1 MELVDRIQ
9 DIVTS
14 LEQAIIYED
23 MDIVKS
29 SRDELIF
36 VLEDMQSD
44 FSDIYVGEDDTDE
57 F

>member
-44 FSDIYVGEDDTDE
+44 FSDIYVGEGDTDE